1 MRNNNSACI
10 PNDSSAKK
18 LEHLLSG
25 RNLAHLATVMPDG
38 SPQVTPVWANYANG
52 FIMINTAK
60 GRTKHQ
66 NILRDNRVAISITSI
81 DDPLQMV
88 AVRGIVDGI
97 VPDYDYSHADEL
109 TKQYMGK
116 DKYPFRRPGER
127 RIIFRI
133 KPVNVFVMPEIRT
146 KQS

>member
-1 MRNNNSACI
+1 MGDDNNADI
-10 PNDSSAKK
+10 NDDNNAEK
-18 LEHLLSG
+18 LKQLLSG
-25 RNLAHLATVMPDG
+25 KNLAHLATVMSDG

-66 NILRDNRVAISITSI
+66 NILRDNRVAVSVTSI

-88 AVRGIVDGI
+88 SVRGVVEEIVS
-97 VPDYDYSHADEL
+97 DYDYSHADEL
-109 TKQYMGK
+109 TKQYMDK
-116 DKYPFRRPGER
+116 DRYPFRRPGER

-133 KPVNVFVMPEIRT
+133 KPVNVFVMPEIRA